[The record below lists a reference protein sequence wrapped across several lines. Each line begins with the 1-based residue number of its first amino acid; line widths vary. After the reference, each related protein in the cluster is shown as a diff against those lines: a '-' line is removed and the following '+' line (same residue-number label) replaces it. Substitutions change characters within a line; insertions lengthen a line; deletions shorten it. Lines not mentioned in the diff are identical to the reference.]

1 MTNPEIAIVGAGMA
15 GFGATY
21 QLSQQKL
28 RPVIYDELTSAFSRP
43 PSQDSS
49 NAARYR
55 EPFLLWVLP
64 SVVLFWLCRLWLMA
78 RTAARCWDP
87 GPPRRRGRRSRKD
100 ALEVLKCGG

>member
-55 EPFLLWVLP
+55 EPFCFGCYPRSFCSGCVVCGLW
-64 SVVLFWLCRLWLMA
+64 R
-78 RTAARCWDP
+78 
-87 GPPRRRGRRSRKD
+87 GPRRD
-100 ALEVLKCGG
+100 AGIRALHDGAVAAVEKMRWKC